1 MNGNVTAVAAWS
13 ACVARGGS
21 DGPWYGIEMCV
32 RVACEKV
39 RADAQVA
46 TSLTPFVAPPPC
58 FSGSAP
64 AMALAG
70 KLFYFVIE
78 RAAEPVSNILERQAA
93 SKSPIFRSACM
104 RLARWQSRFEYN
116 REVRRVVK
124 MQKDAGIEPE
134 PGHAHW
140 VPTDDIEPPPELSEE
155 EATQKGAELLG
166 EGGRGT
172 VLHGS
177 DPPARRAAGCR
188 PCGSPVWS
196 AMLPFRCAA
205 RPRRRHPRPAPRTAS
220 EPWRQNAGVQAERA
234 SSARF

>member
-1 MNGNVTAVAAWS
+1 
-13 ACVARGGS
+13 
-21 DGPWYGIEMCV
+21 
-32 RVACEKV
+32 
-39 RADAQVA
+39 
-46 TSLTPFVAPPPC
+46 
-58 FSGSAP
+58 
-64 AMALAG
+64 MALAG
-70 KLFYFVIE
+70 KLFYLVIE

-166 EGGRGT
+166 EAFVIFIALGMLYAQSLADDR
-172 VLHGS
+172 S
-177 DPPARRAAGCR
+177 EAEQDAKQQQNEARI
-188 PCGSPVWS
+188 VE
-196 AMLPFRCAA
+196 LEQL
-205 RPRRRHPRPAPRTAS
+205 TAS
-220 EPWRQNAGVQAERA
+220 LKEKLEAIEQQAAATEELLKQPPVAVQLKL
-234 SSARF
+234 

>member
-1 MNGNVTAVAAWS
+1 MGHVIGIM
-13 ACVARGGS
+13 CVANAGKG
-21 DGPWYGIEMCV
+21 
-32 RVACEKV
+32 A
-39 RADAQVA
+39 RADAIQVRDFLQGVIKRA
-46 TSLTPFVAPPPC
+46 THYVCYYYPLLLAFRL
-58 FSGSAP
+58 SAVLFAF

-166 EGGRGT
+166 EAFVIFIALGMLYAQSLADDR
-172 VLHGS
+172 S
-177 DPPARRAAGCR
+177 EAEQDAKQQQNEARI
-188 PCGSPVWS
+188 VE
-196 AMLPFRCAA
+196 LEQL
-205 RPRRRHPRPAPRTAS
+205 TAS
-220 EPWRQNAGVQAERA
+220 LKEKLEAIEQQAAATEELLKQPPVAVQLKL
-234 SSARF
+234 